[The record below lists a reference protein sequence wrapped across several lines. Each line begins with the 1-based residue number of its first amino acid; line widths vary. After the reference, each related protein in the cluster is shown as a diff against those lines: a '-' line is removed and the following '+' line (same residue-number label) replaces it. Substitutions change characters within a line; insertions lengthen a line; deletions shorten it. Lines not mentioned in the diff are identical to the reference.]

1 MVCVNVVW
9 DMCLMYVCGAYVW
22 LVCVW
27 NGGYGVYGLSVC
39 GCEMCMDFV
48 CGVCN
53 GVYDICM

>member
-1 MVCVNVVW
+1 MNVVW